1 MEEPEP
7 SGSLVDPPA
16 EVDVVAVDE
25 RTITDLRLRLARAV
39 RTVCPPWLRS
49 HAEDIAQLAFM
60 RVLGSEGTGGN
71 RDLPAS
77 YLRKAA
83 YSAVVDEIRRQLRRR
98 EVAAEEIP
106 QLSSLPSRAADPER
120 LARASEVGRALAEC
134 LRDLLSA
141 RRVAA
146 TLYLQGCSVP
156 EVGRR
161 LDWSTKKAEHLVYR
175 ALEQLRGCLT
185 AKGLAP

>member
-1 MEEPEP
+1 MQEPEP
-7 SGSLVDPPA
+7 PGPHAVPPA
-16 EVDVVAVDE
+16 EVNDVPVDE
-25 RTITDLRLRLARAV
+25 RAIADLRIRLAKAV

-49 HAEDIAQLAFM
+49 HAEDIAQLALI
-60 RVLGSEGTGGN
+60 RVVGTEGTGGN

-83 YSAVVDEIRRQLRRR
+83 YSAVVDEIRRHVRRR
-98 EVAAEEIP
+98 EVAVEEIP
-106 QLSSLPSRAADPER
+106 EVGSVPSRAADPER
-120 LARASEVGRALAEC
+120 LARASEVGRALAGC
-134 LRDLLSA
+134 LRDLLGA
-141 RRVAA
+141 RRLAV
-146 TLYLQGCSVP
+146 TLYLQGCTVP

-161 LDWSTKKAEHLVYR
+161 LAWSTKKAEHLVYR